1 MRSIF
6 SVGHLFPTCLRII
19 VMNIFVLDRSIK
31 TCAQYHCDQ
40 HVSKMILE
48 SVQIL
53 CTALNKKG
61 VATPYR
67 STHMK
72 HPCVLWA
79 EDSFDNFCWLKS
91 LVVELN
97 AEYRWR
103 YEKDNDHA
111 SMAVLS
117 AIDNQRFAANGL
129 MPFVQAMPDE
139 YKIAGDAVLAYRAF
153 YAGEKSSFATWKKR
167 ETPSWWIPKQIDK

>member
-1 MRSIF
+1 
-6 SVGHLFPTCLRII
+6 
-19 VMNIFVLDRSIK
+19 MNIFVLDQSIK

-61 VATPYR
+61 IATPYR

-79 EDSFDNFCWLKS
+79 EQSFDNFCWLKA

-97 AEYRWR
+97 REYRWR
-103 YEKDNDHA
+103 YDKDKDHA
-111 SMAVLS
+111 SMAVLAS
-117 AIDNQRFAANGL
+117 IDSQRFENNGL
-129 MPFVQAMPDE
+129 TPFAQAMPDE
-139 YKIAGDAVLAYRAF
+139 YKNPDDPVAAYRAF
-153 YAGEKSSFATWKKR
+153 YCGEKSSFATWKKR
-167 ETPSWWIPKQIDK
+167 QVPDWWAPA

>member
-1 MRSIF
+1 M
-6 SVGHLFPTCLRII
+6 TTYLRI
-19 VMNIFVLDRSIK
+19 VGMNIFVLDQSIK

-61 VATPYR
+61 IATPYR
-67 STHMK
+67 STHAK

-79 EDSFDNFCWLKS
+79 EASFDNFSWLKA

-97 AEYRWR
+97 TEYRWR
-103 YEKDNDHA
+103 YDKSKDHA
-111 SMAVLS
+111 SMLALA
-117 AIDNQRFAANGL
+117 AIDNQRFEATGL
-129 MPFVQAMPDE
+129 MPFAQAMPED
-139 YKIAGDAVLAYRAF
+139 YKNPDDAVSAYRDF
-153 YAGEKSSFATWKKR
+153 YCGEKSSFATWKKR
-167 ETPSWWIPKQIDK
+167 EVPSWWTAA